1 MKSNGGAITIGT
13 VITSRSFS
21 FAGFRRAT
29 TESVCGAKLLGP
41 SFSRAPGCYKSWRKR
56 GRLSGQRPVESTR
69 VAGAKGRL
77 VPGRDGRRAALS
89 GIRWFELF
97 PNVETMEFPPEA
109 FCPVEDL
116 DRVMEEMAAWV
127 KDLESTDEHGE
138 PVYPLVPVGP
148 T

>member
-1 MKSNGGAITIGT
+1 MCGQPKAPRAGGY
-13 VITSRSFS
+13 REKD
-21 FAGFRRAT
+21 FRMSKKC
-29 TESVCGAKLLGP
+29 ESPA
-41 SFSRAPGCYKSWRKR
+41 
-56 GRLSGQRPVESTR
+56 R